1 MTIFVLKIRQNMTA
15 QELPNISIELLKQ
28 NIPATGS
35 LQNDFL
41 TLQKLDED
49 NKTPMDDLFAHP
61 SRINAFVF
69 LLCLK
74 GEMKVRINLQE
85 YTIGPNMLLFNLP
98 NNIIQSAEPPSKD
111 FDAKVIFI
119 SQEFLQEIRFEL
131 QTSIPLYVHFKDM
144 PYIQLTPEDIAQL
157 LLYFELLYAENNAED
172 QGQKK
177 DIIRNLSSA
186 TMHKTASLLNQ
197 YFAQSTPPTPSSMSR
212 QDAFFEQFMTL
223 LNQYHRKERSVTFY
237 AEQLHITPKYFSG
250 LIKQVSSR
258 SAVEW
263 INDYVILEAKA
274 MLKHSGKSIQEV
286 AYELNFPSQTFF
298 GKYFKRLTGLSPS
311 EYKIK

>member
-1 MTIFVLKIRQNMTA
+1 MTIFVLKIKQEMAA
-15 QELPNISIELLKQ
+15 QELPNISIELLRQ
-28 NIPATGS
+28 NFSATGN

-41 TLQKLDED
+41 TLQTMDED
-49 NKTPMDDLFAHP
+49 EETPMEDLFMHP

-74 GEMKVRINLQE
+74 GEMRVRINLQE
-85 YTIGPNMLLFNLP
+85 YTIGANMLLFNLP
-98 NNIIQSAEPPSKD
+98 NNIIQSIDSPSKD

-144 PYIQLTPEDIAQL
+144 PYIQLAPEDIAQL
-157 LLYFELLYAENNAED
+157 LQYFELLYTENNAED

-186 TMHKTASLLNQ
+186 TMHKTASLLNK
-197 YFAQSTPPTPSSMSR
+197 YLAQNIPPTPSSMSR
-212 QDAFFEQFMTL
+212 QDAFFEQFMAL
-223 LNQYHRKERSVTFY
+223 LSQYHRKERSVTFY
-237 AEQLHITPKYFSG
+237 AGKLHITPKYFSG
-250 LIKQVSSR
+250 LIKQVSGR

-263 INDYVILEAKA
+263 INDFVILEAKA
-274 MLKHSGKSIQEV
+274 LLKHSGKSIQEV

-311 EYKIK
+311 EYKAQ